1 MAAKEKKRKYEREC
15 YKNLSEDQK
24 QRIVENEK
32 KKIDIMQKTKH

>member
-1 MAAKEKKRKYEREC
+1 MAAKEKKRKYEREY

-32 KKIDIMQKTKH
+32 KKNLYNAKK